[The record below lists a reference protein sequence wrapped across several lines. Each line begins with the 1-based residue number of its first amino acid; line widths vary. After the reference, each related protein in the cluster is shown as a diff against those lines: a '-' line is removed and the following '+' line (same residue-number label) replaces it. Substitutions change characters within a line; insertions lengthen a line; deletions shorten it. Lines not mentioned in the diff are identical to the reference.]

1 MQSINKDK
9 IHQTHHRNIEAYS
22 WIIGKFLC
30 SEASDTS
37 FHGRGR
43 KPRQIY
49 VLQKTPLLFFFLH
62 SSKRNIDSPD
72 PGKISG
78 YKCKQRRCNSNVN
91 SIPIN
96 YMLKVTVYQCCD
108 GKTVRL
114 ILVSSALGFPMGKR
128 CLESPEPHAILAF
141 PCFHHWTIQ
150 TLLRILTLSAVPV
163 HQHGES
169 FLVRDNIYPLE
180 LF

>member
-1 MQSINKDK
+1 MDYRK
-9 IHQTHHRNIEAYS
+9 IPLQWGQWHVLPRPRPQTPPD
-22 WIIGKFLC
+22 LC
-30 SEASDTS
+30 LAKKPAS
-37 FHGRGR
+37 
-43 KPRQIY
+43 
-49 VLQKTPLLFFFLH
+49 LLFTSLEQKKYRLSRSRSH
-62 SSKRNIDSPD
+62 
-72 PGKISG
+72 GKISG

-114 ILVSSALGFPMGKR
+114 ILVSSALGFPLGKR